1 LFRNQLQFES
11 LGYDR
16 TGFLRFFFAALKSCL
31 ILKMPREKSSP
42 AHPKTRLSN
51 GSAMTFFTTRDIDQG
66 TGLGLSVVHGIITPH
81 GGSLHLAKR

>member
-1 LFRNQLQFES
+1 
-11 LGYDR
+11 
-16 TGFLRFFFAALKSCL
+16 
-31 ILKMPREKSSP
+31 MPREKSSP